1 MLPSAYRASYPGWIL
16 GCPEDCLPSLCSCC
30 MSQSQAWLPGVMGRL
45 ASRQVCWQTACD
57 SITQLASYLCN
68 KSWEMGSWSLIFYRE
83 RRFTGDNAE
92 SRWSCLELKGL
103 RGGSPLVNHE
113 PCLLRAFH
121 LFSALQNAGLFS
133 DLAGFFFFFQ
143 IFKQILAASPGQC
156 DRLAETGFLW
166 PGLLVQPVCCT
177 ALLCRSCWLHTWMLI
192 FSLWSPL
199 YQALAPGNC
208 LLI

>member
-1 MLPSAYRASYPGWIL
+1 M
-16 GCPEDCLPSLCSCC
+16 
-30 MSQSQAWLPGVMGRL
+30 
-45 ASRQVCWQTACD
+45 
-57 SITQLASYLCN
+57 
-68 KSWEMGSWSLIFYRE
+68 
-83 RRFTGDNAE
+83 
-92 SRWSCLELKGL
+92 
-103 RGGSPLVNHE
+103 NHE

-177 ALLCRSCWLHTWMLI
+177 ALLCRSC
-192 FSLWSPL
+192 
-199 YQALAPGNC
+199 
-208 LLI
+208 